1 MGNTQMTAGVA
12 LAMSGGGFRATL
24 FHIGTLWR
32 LNELG
37 VLRKLKV
44 ITSVS
49 GGSITAGYLGKQWGA
64 LQFNGQNQAVNFED
78 AIVKKLRE
86 FCSKGRDFWA
96 GVAGL
101 LPGVG
106 GGDVVARSYRK
117 ALFGEAT
124 LGDLPNEANAPRF
137 IFYATSLQTG
147 ASVRFSKTF
156 LRDYRLG
163 RIDNPT
169 VTLARTVAASSA
181 FPPVLSPVNLDGN
194 FGAWNTEEGNLP
206 EPMLSKLRKKLV
218 LTDGGVYDNMG
229 LEAIYDRYETVLVS
243 DAGAPFEFDVT
254 PSGAWLALTKRA
266 LDITCE
272 QTRALRRR
280 SLVADLKSHVR
291 NGTYWGIATKID
303 DYKLA
308 SAMTTDSATTGELAR
323 MRTRLNAFDETEQCR
338 LINWGYALA
347 DAALRTYVAE
357 SQGAS
362 RGSWPYPHHLP

>member
-1 MGNTQMTAGVA
+1 MTQGIA

-37 VLRKLKV
+37 VLRRLKV

-49 GGSITAGYLGKQWGA
+49 GGSITAGYLGKQWST
-64 LQFNGQNQAVNFED
+64 LKFNDQNQAENFD

-86 FCSKGRDFWA
+86 FCSMNRDFWA

-101 LPGVG
+101 LPGVA

-117 ALFGEAT
+117 ELFGEAT
-124 LGDLPNEANAPRF
+124 LRDLPDEADAPRF
-137 IFYATSLQTG
+137 IIYATSLQTG

-169 VTLARTVAASSA
+169 VPLAKVVAASSA
-181 FPPVLSPVNLDGN
+181 FPPVLSPVTIDRAI
-194 FGAWNTEEGNLP
+194 GAWNTEEGNLP
-206 EPMLSKLRKKLV
+206 EPMLSELRKKLV

-243 DAGAPFEFDVT
+243 DAGAPFEFDAS
-254 PSGAWLALTKRA
+254 PSGTWLALTKRA

-280 SLVADLKSHVR
+280 SLLKDFNSQVR
-291 NGTYWGIATKID
+291 KGTYWGIATKID

-308 SAMTTDSATTGELAR
+308 DVMTKDSATTRELAH
-323 MRTRLNAFDETEQCR
+323 MRTRLNAFDEGEQCR

-357 SQGAS
+357 TKGAP
-362 RGSWPYPHHLP
+362 RGNWPYPKYLP